1 MDETFEFWILS
12 FALGSGS
19 VFSQPSA
26 TAALS
31 AGPLSNPLLSSFSS
45 PSLSAA
51 SRLAVAGDRSK
62 VAPQDAEELRHYLL
76 VCYARSREI
85 TFGTWFFSLESITGE
100 PVLDAHDDEHGD
112 LNRLSLLAAVRGLE
126 AIDGRGLVSL
136 ISNNRYLIRSLDRS
150 LPRWRENDFVWEQF
164 GRKTPV
170 QNADLWRR
178 IDRTLAIHNVTASL
192 LQTTRVSSGDERF
205 NWGAVNPHAG
215 QGRPQAMDVKTHV
228 GEGNLLRFDDAHAG
242 VSAPK
247 ALSGVVTPSPPAAS
261 PKSAFAGNRAMP
273 IGGELASGDGLRRWL
288 AGNCD
293 DAPVVARRGRYRA
306 ADLADT

>member
-1 MDETFEFWILS
+1 M
-12 FALGSGS
+12 FA
-19 VFSQPSA
+19 QPST
-26 TAALS
+26 TAAFS
-31 AGPLSNPLLSSFSS
+31 AGNSSSQLLSSISS

-51 SRLAVAGDRSK
+51 SRLAVAHNGANATS
-62 VAPQDAEELRHYLL
+62 QDAEELRHYLL

-100 PVLDAHDDEHGD
+100 PILDAHDDEHGD

-150 LPRWRENDFVWEQF
+150 LPRWRENDYVWEQF

-178 IDRTLAIHNVTASL
+178 IDRTLAIHSVTASL
-192 LQTTRVSSGDERF
+192 LQTTRVSSGEDRF
-205 NWGAVNPHAG
+205 NWGTLNSHVS
-215 QGRPQAMDVKTHV
+215 QGRPQAAEVKALAS
-228 GEGNLLRFDDAHAG
+228 EGSLLRFDDAHAG
-242 VSAPK
+242 VPAPK
-247 ALSGVVTPSPPAAS
+247 AMSGLGSSPPPAAAA
-261 PKSAFAGNRAMP
+261 KAAFAGNRPVADS
-273 IGGELASGDGLRRWL
+273 GELAVGDGLRRWL

-293 DAPVVARRGRYRA
+293 DAPVVSRRGRYRA
-306 ADLADT
+306 ADLADA